1 MKEKP
6 IQETTST
13 YFNNILKKTIAPKSI
28 EEIDPQMVEDFNN
41 AIDDAFTDDSETVR
55 LRLKCLIPYI
65 IQNIDWVEYGIPLEA
80 WQLKYYYQRDRFLK
94 MTHLSYDEFL
104 NHELLQHSIYELGLD
119 PEPVFEFILFL
130 SYYYGLRADLKYSSY
145 EQLSKLK
152 QALEGNNNGEVSM
165 DVVVNGKHFKF
176 SNSNFIKT
184 LFSNMDSDKLNYGAF
199 SNNFEEGSSREKI
212 RALDYYLIKTLLDF
226 LPIKSERKKG
236 KYTQTE
242 RNFSLCVLNFL
253 GRLQGDEPEIICS
266 QFNNAT
272 FDKLMRDF
280 KDTEIPFAMELFL

>member
-1 MKEKP
+1 MNEKP
-6 IQETTST
+6 VQETTSI
-13 YFNNILKKTIAPKSI
+13 YFNNILKKYSAPKSL
-28 EEIDPQMVEDFNN
+28 EDLDNQMVEEFYN
-41 AIDDAFTDDSETVR
+41 AIEDAFTEESEKVKI
-55 LRLKCLIPYI
+55 RLKYLIPYI
-65 IQNIDWVEYGIPLEA
+65 IQNIDWAEYGIPLEA
-80 WQLKYYYQRDRFLK
+80 WQLRYYYQRDRFLK
-94 MTHLSYDEFL
+94 VTKLSYQDFL
-104 NHELLQHSIYELGLD
+104 NHELLQQSIKELELNPD
-119 PEPVFEFILFL
+119 AVFEFILFL
-130 SYYYGLRADLKYSSY
+130 SYYYGLRADLKFSSY

-152 QALEGNNNGEVSM
+152 QALQEEYSEASM
-165 DVVVNGKHFKF
+165 EVVVNGKHYKF
-176 SNSNFIKT
+176 SNSYFIKS
-184 LFSNMDSDKLNYGAF
+184 LFSNIDSDKFNYGIF

-236 KYTQTE
+236 KYSQAE

-280 KDTEIPFAMELFL
+280 KDIDIPFAMELFL